1 MESVGD
7 EEVRRFL
14 THLAVERRVGAATQ
28 KQALN
33 AVVFFLR
40 EVERKEPGDCS
51 DFMPAR
57 SRPRVPLLLSP

>member
-14 THLAVERRVGAATQ
+14 THLAVERRVGAPQ